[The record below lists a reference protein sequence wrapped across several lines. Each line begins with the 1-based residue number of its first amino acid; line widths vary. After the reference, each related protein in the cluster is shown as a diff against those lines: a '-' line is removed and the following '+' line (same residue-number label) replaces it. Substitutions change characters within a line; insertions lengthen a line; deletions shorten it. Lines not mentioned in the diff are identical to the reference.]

1 MYTSGTTGRPKGI
14 RRPIPPGDPDLLANA
29 NALFGRAFDFRPFD
43 GPMLVSTGMFHG
55 GSHSYYMGGLN
66 VGHALVI
73 MDRFEP
79 ERTLQLIEQY
89 RVRTAYMVPT
99 QFHRL
104 LQLPPEVRE
113 RYDHSSLHSVV
124 HSAAPCPPEVKAQM
138 MEWWGPVIWET
149 YGGMEGAA
157 TIAKPHR
164 WLEKPGTVGRSIR
177 GVRLL
182 ILDDDGNEV
191 PAGTVGEVYMENGV
205 GFSYHDDPDE
215 TDRVHRGKQFTLG
228 DLGHLDDDG
237 YLFIDGR
244 AKDMIITGGTN
255 VYPAE
260 IEAALLLHPDI
271 VDTGVFGVPDPDWG
285 ESIVAAVQLR
295 PGVEPSAE
303 TRSRADRV
311 LSREARQL
319 QVPAPL
325 GVPRGPAADG
335 GREALQAAAPRR
347 VHRHTGGTIEMT
359 ETSKSTHEAFKV
371 DAELEK
377 EFEKALSYTLDDG
390 DIDRARLL
398 LGVDVASRARELNC
412 EANTDSLRNWAMG
425 VGDDNP
431 LYIDEDY
438 GRATRWGS
446 QVGHGTQ
453 MGHLKSPMY
462 GDPIPEELRQQT
474 KSLFRGIH
482 VFVSGGT
489 WDWYRPLR
497 PGDRIY
503 SFAGEETLD
512 VKASDFA
519 GKSVIQVN
527 RNVMINQHGEVL
539 GVYRILRVLTERQKS
554 RDKGKYADIEPAHYT
569 DADYERIDEIYA
581 SERPRGSETRVL
593 GRRRGR
599 RGAAPDG
606 EGPDDRHRDD
616 RVPLGRIRLRAVR
629 ASLLTARLPEPSA
642 HQAVLHQERTGC
654 VGRRAAAALGQRL
667 GQGDRQPDGLRL
679 RRAAPVLVLPPPLG
693 LGRRRRLHRADGRL
707 DPQVQLHGRHPIPH
721 RDRHR
726 QARGGRPAPGRRR
739 TAHDQPARH
748 RNGIRLGN
756 HRARLA
762 GERSPDLPCRA
773 RRAPPA
779 GIDDVRPPQRA
790 RCGPAP
796 TR

>member
-1 MYTSGTTGRPKGI
+1 M
-14 RRPIPPGDPDLLANA
+14 
-29 NALFGRAFDFRPFD
+29 
-43 GPMLVSTGMFHG
+43 
-55 GSHSYYMGGLN
+55 
-66 VGHALVI
+66 
-73 MDRFEP
+73 
-79 ERTLQLIEQY
+79 
-89 RVRTAYMVPT
+89 
-99 QFHRL
+99 
-104 LQLPPEVRE
+104 
-113 RYDHSSLHSVV
+113 
-124 HSAAPCPPEVKAQM
+124 
-138 MEWWGPVIWET
+138 
-149 YGGMEGAA
+149 
-157 TIAKPHR
+157 
-164 WLEKPGTVGRSIR
+164 
-177 GVRLL
+177 
-182 ILDDDGNEV
+182 
-191 PAGTVGEVYMENGV
+191 PAGTVGQVYMENGV
-205 GFSYHDDPDE
+205 GFSYHDDPEE

-260 IEAALLLHPDI
+260 IEAAMLVHPDV
-271 VDTGVFGVPDPDWG
+271 VDIGVFGVPDPDWG

-295 PGVEPSAE
+295 PGVEPNEE
-303 TRSRADRV
+303 TRAALDRV
-311 LSREARQL
+311 LSRAARQL

-325 GVPRGPAADG
+325 GVPRGPAAHG

-347 VHRHTGGTIEMT
+347 VHRHRGGTIEMT
-359 ETSKSTHEAFKV
+359 DTSKSTHEAFKV

-377 EFEKALSYTLDDG
+377 EFEKALSYTLDDD
-390 DIDRARLL
+390 DIERARLL

-412 EANTDSLRNWAMG
+412 EATTDSLRNWAMG

-431 LYIDEDY
+431 LYTDEDY

-446 QVGHGTQ
+446 QIGHGTQ

-581 SERPRGSETRVL
+581 SERPRGNETRYWEDVGVGDEL
-593 GRRRGR
+593 
-599 RGAAPDG
+599 PPMVK
-606 EGPDDRHRDD
+606 GPTTVTEMIAFHAGGYGF
-616 RVPLGRIRLRAVR
+616 VPVR
-629 ASLLTARLPEPSA
+629 PPLVAARLPEPPA
-642 HQAVLHQERTGC
+642 DQAVLHQERTGRM
-654 VGRRAAAALGQRL
+654 GRRAAAALGQRM

-679 RRAAPVLVLPPPLG
+679 RRAAPVLVLPPPVR
-693 LGRRRRLHRADGRL
+693 LGRRRRVHRANGRL
-707 DPQVQLHGRHPIPH
+707 DPQVQLHGRHPVPL
-721 RDRHR
+721 RDVTAKREEDGQHLVDLELHMTNQRDVETAYGSATVALASRVNGLPIFPTVPDDLRR
-726 QARGGRPAPGRRR
+726 QASTMFARHNELASARRR
-739 TAHDQPARH
+739 SR
-748 RNGIRLGN
+748 
-756 HRARLA
+756 
-762 GERSPDLPCRA
+762 
-773 RRAPPA
+773 
-779 GIDDVRPPQRA
+779 
-790 RCGPAP
+790 
-796 TR
+796 